1 MYVQGYA
8 TEEQDRLVQ
17 QAKYWRDRLILH
29 DLSFYRGE
37 KLLEIGCGVG
47 AVLGEI
53 GKVFPDLNLAGID
66 IEPRQ
71 IEYARKYLKSQGL
84 DNIEL
89 YVGDAA
95 CLPWPDAS
103 FDRVYAM
110 WVLEHVSDPK
120 VILREAYRVLKP
132 GGAIALNEVDYKT
145 LLIWPESPD
154 YLYLQDALCELFEL
168 SGYNPYIGR
177 ILGSLLFDA
186 GFSEVNNTPL
196 AMYYSYKLAP
206 ENLRHFVEFVC
217 DFLVIVIPQIVQSL
231 GKNKTRLKAGLEFL
245 RSIAEKPEGV
255 ATITIY
261 RGTAK
266 RL

>member
-8 TEEQDRLVQ
+8 TEEQDRLVK
-17 QAKYWRDRLILH
+17 QAKYWRERLILR
-29 DLSFYRGE
+29 DLNFSGGE

-53 GKVFPDLNLAGID
+53 GKAFPEVNLAGID

-71 IEYARKYLKSQGL
+71 IEYARKYLRSQGL
-84 DNIEL
+84 DNVEL

-103 FDRVYAM
+103 FDRVYAI

-132 GGAIALNEVDYKT
+132 GGTITLNEVDYKS

-154 YLYLQDALCELFEL
+154 FLYLQDALCELFEL
-168 SGYNPYIGR
+168 AGYNPYVGR
-177 ILGSLLFDA
+177 ILGTLLLDA
-186 GFSEVNNTPL
+186 GFSEVKNTPL
-196 AMYYSYKLAP
+196 AMYYSYSLDP
-206 ENLRHFVEFVC
+206 EEIRHFVELIC
-217 DFLVIVIPQIVQSL
+217 DFLEVVIPQIRQKL
-231 GKNKTRLKAGLEFL
+231 GKDKTRLKAGLEFL

-266 RL
+266 GL

>member
-8 TEEQDRLVQ
+8 TEEQDRLVK
-17 QAKYWRDRLILH
+17 QAKYWRESLILR

-53 GKVFPDLNLAGID
+53 GKVFPNLNLAGID

-84 DNIEL
+84 DNVQL
-89 YVGDAA
+89 HVGDAA
-95 CLPWPDAS
+95 CLPWSDAS

-110 WVLEHVSDPK
+110 WVLEHISDPK
-120 VILREAYRVLKP
+120 AILREAYRVLKP
-132 GGAIALNEVDYKT
+132 GGEIALNEVDYKT

-154 YLYLQDALCELFEL
+154 YLYLQDALCELFQL
-168 SGYNPYIGR
+168 SGYNPYISR
-177 ILGSLLFDA
+177 ILGSLLVDS
-186 GFSEVNNTPL
+186 GFSEVKNTPL
-196 AMYYSYKLAP
+196 AMYYSYSLEP
-206 ENLRHFVEFVC
+206 EELRHFVKYVC
-217 DFLVIVIPQIVQSL
+217 DFFEIVIPEIEQRL
-231 GKNKTRLKAGLEFL
+231 GKNKTRLKAGLEFV
-245 RSIAEKPEGV
+245 RSIADKPEGV
-255 ATITIY
+255 ATVTIY